1 MDDFSGR
8 TAFVTGGAS
17 GIGLGIAR
25 KLVAQGVKVVI
36 ADIRRDHLDQAL
48 SAFAEAGQADQVH
61 GIELDV
67 TDRTAFAAAER
78 ESSERFGGTDILVNN
93 AGVGLEGPLREASY
107 ADWDF
112 GIGVNLGGVI
122 NGLQSF
128 LPGMRARG
136 RGGHVVNTASLAGLT
151 PMPSWMAIY
160 ATSKAAVI
168 ALSEAIRDDLATD
181 GIGVSVLCPGPIKSN
196 IHETIR
202 NRPERFRQ
210 GSGFVASEERLSKRI
225 VSSLWMEPATVGDM
239 IVDAIRTN
247 RLFVITHG
255 EWRDIFNQRT
265 QAILDA
271 MPLDVNADLIQS
283 LRNPA
288 TRPDS

>member
-1 MDDFSGR
+1 MEDFAGR

-25 KLVAQGVKVVI
+25 RLVAQGANAVL
-36 ADIRRDHLDQAL
+36 ADIRPDHIEAALAEFRDAQIDR
-48 SAFAEAGQADQVH
+48 VH

-67 TDRTAFAAAER
+67 TDREAMAAAEA
-78 ESSERFGGTDILVNN
+78 EAVERFGAVDILVNN
-93 AGVGLEGPLREASY
+93 AGVGIEGPLREATY

-112 GIGVNLGGVI
+112 GLGVNLGGVV
-122 NGLQSF
+122 NGLQTF

-160 ATSKAAVI
+160 ATGKAAVI
-168 ALSEAIRDDLATD
+168 ALSEALRDDLAED

-196 IHETIR
+196 IHEAWR
-202 NRPERFRQ
+202 NRPERFREA
-210 GSGFVASEERLSKRI
+210 SGFAQSEARLGRRL
-225 VSSLWMEPATVGDM
+225 VSDLWMDPDRVGDM
-239 IVDAIRTN
+239 IVDAIRTG
-247 RLFVITHG
+247 RFYVITHG
-255 EWRDIFNQRT
+255 EWREIVEQRT
-265 QAILDA
+265 RDIVAA
-271 MPLDVNADLIQS
+271 MPTEIDEALIES

-288 TRPDS
+288 RTDED